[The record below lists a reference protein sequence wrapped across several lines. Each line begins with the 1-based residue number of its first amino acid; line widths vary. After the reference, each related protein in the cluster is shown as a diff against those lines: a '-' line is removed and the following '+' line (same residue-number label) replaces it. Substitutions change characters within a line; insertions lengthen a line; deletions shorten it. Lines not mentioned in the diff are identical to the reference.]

1 MILSNEETLD
11 DAFRDCREQRTGCR
25 GNQNV
30 SAFDIN
36 SVQEMG
42 YEMSLGRRAEQFQH
56 TQACI
61 RVCCC
66 SCLILA
72 VHIILSLNNQLSR
85 IQDKEQISSHFFSK
99 ACACCHCIFSYVEL
113 RMRF

>member
-1 MILSNEETLD
+1 MILSNEEMLD

-42 YEMSLGRRAEQFQH
+42 SEMSLGRRAEQFQH
-56 TQACI
+56 PHVCI

-66 SCLILA
+66 FCLILL
-72 VHIILSLNNQLSR
+72 VHISISLNNQLSR
-85 IQDKEQISSHFFSK
+85 IQDKGALPEEQMSSHLFSEVWFCCCRVFF
-99 ACACCHCIFSYVEL
+99 
-113 RMRF
+113 